1 MILRRKSSWAQQA
14 LSLALI
20 LLLAAPAALAD
31 RTKLKPGFNLFSAQ
45 QDIEL
50 GLEAARDAERQLPL
64 LNVPE
69 VDAYL
74 NRLGRRLAQFAPGHN
89 YPYQFKAV
97 NQEEINA
104 FALPGGF
111 LYVNRGTIEAANTE
125 AELAGV
131 MGHEIAHVAL
141 RHGTNQLSKAYIAQF
156 PLAILGG
163 ALGGGGG
170 VVEQLA
176 GLGIQIGFT
185 SVFLK
190 FSRTAE
196 TQADVLG
203 AQILWDAGYDPQ
215 GLISFF
221 DTLQQRHP
229 QRSIEFF
236 SSHPNPE
243 NRQERIREEI
253 EKLGPLENPRR
264 DSEDFHA
271 IQEIVRQLPPPP
283 KRGQR
288 GSQTPQVRRPAE
300 PPSERFNKYRHRDFV
315 IGYPDNW
322 EVREADTQV
331 LFAPPGGAG
340 QQGIAYGVLVDV
352 AQVDPNARLAEATD
366 QLVQR
371 ILQSDPNLREVG
383 RQRGRIDGRR
393 ALITQLRGPSPLQG
407 EQETDW
413 LFTVRLHQGLFFALF
428 IAPESDSDQYQA
440 AFQQMLDSIH
450 FR

>member
-1 MILRRKSSWAQQA
+1 MHQRQSSFARQV

-31 RTKLKPGFNLFSAQ
+31 RTRLKPGFNLFSAQ

-50 GLEAARDAERQLPL
+50 GQAAARDAERQLPL

-89 YPYQFKAV
+89 YPYQFKGV
-97 NQEEINA
+97 NQDEINA

-111 LYVNRGTIEAANTE
+111 LYLNRGTIDAANTE

-131 MGHEIAHVAL
+131 MAHEIAHVSL

-170 VVEQLA
+170 VVEQLV
-176 GLGIQIGFT
+176 GLGIQVGFT

-203 AQILWDAGYDPQ
+203 TQILWDAGYDPQ
-215 GLISFF
+215 GLIGFF
-221 DTLQQRHP
+221 DTLQKRHP

-243 NRQERIREEI
+243 NRQERIGEEI
-253 EKLGPLENPRR
+253 ERLGPLQNPRR

-288 GSQTPQVRRPAE
+288 GSQTPQVGRPAE
-300 PPSERFNKYRHRDFV
+300 APSRRFHNYRHRDFV
-315 IGYPDNW
+315 IGFPDNW
-322 EVREADTQV
+322 EVHEAGTRV

-340 QQGIAYGVLVDV
+340 EQAIAYGVLVDV
-352 AQVDPNARLAEATD
+352 LDLDDPRASLEEATEH
-366 QLVQR
+366 LVRQ
-371 ILQSDPNLREVG
+371 ILQADPNLREVG
-383 RQRGRIDGRR
+383 HQRGRIDGRR
-393 ALITQLRGPSPLQG
+393 ALITQLRGPSPIQG
-407 EQETDW
+407 DQETDY
-413 LFTVRLHQGLFFALF
+413 LFTVRLREGLFFALF
-428 IAPESDSDQYQA
+428 IVPESDSGQYQA
-440 AFQQMLDSIH
+440 AFQQMLNSIR